1 MSDRTT
7 ISIQKQSPH
16 TTSSGNTQSNNK
28 KVSDQQRHIYS
39 GKTFIHHLDLTDGDM
54 FANLQ
59 KNCNINI
66 VKAIF
71 HPIYHELEIHTIEAS
86 DAAKPEILATHSKH
100 YSKICITNH
109 TSGCTGVIQLHSL
122 MYRASS
128 WHVHNMS
135 GSHRLCNPRKQYSTK
150 EQNTSTAIPHNSLKN
165 EPCMGTYRT
174 EIANIYLG
182 YPRET
187 SRAEEPLQGSS
198 RSFLREPWVEIALD
212 AIVLIE

>member
-1 MSDRTT
+1 M
-7 ISIQKQSPH
+7 QQSPKYLPH
-16 TTSSGNTQSNNK
+16 TVNTTA
-28 KVSDQQRHIYS
+28 R
-39 GKTFIHHLDLTDGDM
+39 
-54 FANLQ
+54 
-59 KNCNINI
+59 
-66 VKAIF
+66 
-71 HPIYHELEIHTIEAS
+71 
-86 DAAKPEILATHSKH
+86 
-100 YSKICITNH
+100 CITNH

-212 AIVLIE
+212 AIVLIEQDCLENLNNWIFCIAWIRQQKKLITCV